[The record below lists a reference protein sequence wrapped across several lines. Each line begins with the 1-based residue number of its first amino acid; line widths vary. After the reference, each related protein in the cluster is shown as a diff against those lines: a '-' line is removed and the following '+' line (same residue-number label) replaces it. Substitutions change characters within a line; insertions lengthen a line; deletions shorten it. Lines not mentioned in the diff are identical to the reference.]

1 MPVTCLRKAC
11 VRPPEVAK
19 IKIKIKIKSYI
30 NSHINS
36 RGLAVLIF
44 VIPTQ
49 RHFAYCR
56 CSLLKTIGK
65 PMENVIVITGG
76 SRGIGAATALLAARQ
91 GYRICINYHAD
102 DQAAE
107 AILSQVR
114 ALGAEAIAVR
124 ADVSVEDEIIQ
135 LFLRVDDELGPVTAL
150 VNNAGTIGQQ
160 SRVEDMSEFRLL
172 NVMKTNVVGP
182 MLCAKHALLRMAR
195 RHGGQGGAIVN
206 VSSVAARLG
215 SPNEYVDY
223 AASKG
228 ALDTFT
234 IGLAKE
240 VAGEGVR
247 VNGVRPGYIHT
258 GFHALSGDP
267 DRVSKL
273 EPGLPMGRGGYPEE
287 VAEAILW
294 LLSDKASYAT
304 GSFIDLGGGR

>member
-1 MPVTCLRKAC
+1 
-11 VRPPEVAK
+11 
-19 IKIKIKIKSYI
+19 
-30 NSHINS
+30 
-36 RGLAVLIF
+36 
-44 VIPTQ
+44 
-49 RHFAYCR
+49 
-56 CSLLKTIGK
+56 
-65 PMENVIVITGG
+65 MEKVIVITGA
-76 SRGIGAATALLAARQ
+76 SRGIGAATALMAAQQ
-91 GYRICINYHAD
+91 GYRICINYLTD

-107 AILSQVR
+107 SLLGQLRS
-114 ALGAEAIAVR
+114 LGAEAISVR
-124 ADVSVEDEIIQ
+124 ADASVEDEVIQ
-135 LFLRVDDELGPVTAL
+135 LFHRVDQELGPVTAL

-160 SRVEDMSEFRLL
+160 SRVEEMSEFRLL
-172 NVMKTNVVGP
+172 KMMKTNVVGP

-273 EPGLPMGRGGYPEE
+273 EAGLPMGRGGQPEE

-294 LLSDKASYAT
+294 LLSEKASYST